1 MSGHSKW
8 ATTKHKKAVI
18 DARRGKMFAKLIKN
32 IEVAA
37 RMGGGDPAGNPT
49 LYDAIQKAK
58 KSSVPNDNIDRAVK
72 RGSGAETGGADYQ
85 TIMYE
90 GYGPSGVAM
99 LIECLTDN
107 RNRAAMEVRT
117 AMTRNGGSLADPGSV
132 SFLFNR
138 KGVVLVP
145 VDAGGQGGQRGRH
158 PRGDPRR
165 RRRRRQRPRRQ
176 LRGGLRADRPGRRPL
191 GAAGRRHRLRLR
203 RGVVRARHAG
213 RARQGRRRQDVPAD
227 RRARG
232 PRRRPERLRQLRRL
246 RRGHGVARRAER
258 VAFAVSDARSPGD
271 SFTTTG
277 HSTPNGAASRTPR
290 RRTARRCSTCGRR
303 PGAGRRAAA
312 ASWSAVAV
320 QLEAVEVVDR
330 RVVGRPLRHDA
341 GQLLADHLAA

>member
-37 RMGGGDPAGNPT
+37 RMGGGDPGGNPT

-72 RGSGAETGGADYQ
+72 RGSGAESGGADYT

-107 RNRAAMEVRT
+107 KNRAAMEVRT

-138 KGVVLVP
+138 KGVVVVP
-145 VDAGGQGGQRGRH
+145 VDQEGKQVSEDDVLEVVLDAGAEDVNDLGGEAFEVVSEPTDLVGVRTALQSAGIDYDSAEAQFV
-158 PRGDPRR
+158 PDM
-165 RRRRRQRPRRQ
+165 QVE
-176 LRGGLRADRPGRRPL
+176 LDRD
-191 GAAGRRHRLRLR
+191 AAGKMFRLVEALEDLDD
-203 RGVVRARHAG
+203 VQNVFANY
-213 RARQGRRRQDVPAD
+213 DVPD
-227 RRARG
+227 
-232 PRRRPERLRQLRRL
+232 Q
-246 RRGHGVARRAER
+246 VMAEL
-258 VAFAVSDARSPGD
+258 DA
-271 SFTTTG
+271 
-277 HSTPNGAASRTPR
+277 
-290 RRTARRCSTCGRR
+290 
-303 PGAGRRAAA
+303 
-312 ASWSAVAV
+312 
-320 QLEAVEVVDR
+320 
-330 RVVGRPLRHDA
+330 
-341 GQLLADHLAA
+341 